1 MSRSGAVQQRQTA
14 PEGRPRAKAGR
25 KRDDARDGVILDAA
39 LAVLAEQGYEGMT
52 IDMVAAQAGM
62 ARATV
67 YRRWATKA
75 DLVLEA
81 VSRMSHSDVNLDQ
94 LPDTGSLRG
103 DMTAMIVSFDDEQQ
117 QVRIHAVAGLLSLA
131 KVDERLA
138 EAATGAGI
146 GPWIEANRILMQ
158 RAVDRGEFP
167 PADIGTLAEVIPM
180 LCVARAVQRLPI
192 TREFSLALIDGVII
206 PALRGS
212 SRT

>member
-1 MSRSGAVQQRQTA
+1 VNRSVA
-14 PEGRPRAKAGR
+14 PEQGQAPSERRPRRKAGR
-25 KRDDARDGVILDAA
+25 KRDDSRDEVILDAA
-39 LAVLAEQGYEGMT
+39 LAVLAGQGYEGMT
-52 IDMVAAQAGM
+52 IDMVAAHAGM

-81 VSRMSHSDVNLDQ
+81 VARMSHSDVNLDQ

-103 DMTAMIVSFDDEQQ
+103 DMTAMIVPFDDEQQ
-117 QVRIHAVAGLLSLA
+117 QIRIHAMAGLLSLA
-131 KVDERLA
+131 NTEERLA
-138 EAATGAGI
+138 AAATGSGI

-167 PADIGTLAEVIPM
+167 PADIVTLAEVIPM

-206 PALRGS
+206 PALRGGPA
-212 SRT
+212 